1 MTLALPVIPVELT
14 PEEER
19 RARAYIWAIVAR
31 GQGSDIE
38 LENEAGQ
45 LWVEFGER
53 YAALVSGPY
62 SKPAAEALRIALAR
76 L

>member
-31 GQGSDIE
+31 MEGSDIE
-38 LENEAGQ
+38 LENEAGK
-45 LWVEFGER
+45 LWIKFGER
-53 YAALVSGPY
+53 YAALTNGPLA
-62 SKPAAEALRIALAR
+62 KPNAEALRIALGR

>member
-31 GQGSDIE
+31 MDGSEIE
-38 LENEAGQ
+38 LENEAGK

-53 YAALVSGPY
+53 YGALTNGPY
-62 SKPAAEALRIALAR
+62 SKPNAEALRIALGR